1 MSLIK
6 QLKNEPATS
15 VIVVE
20 KLLFDLNL
28 HHPQVI
34 ISENGLKATY
44 SINCAKLLYAKINNP
59 PWINGRH
66 YWEVTLVTPA
76 GTVSFMHGYEQ
87 SIECLLVFFK
97 VVTHQ

>member
-34 ISENGLKATY
+34 ISENGLKAAH
-44 SINCAKLLYAKINNP
+44 NDGCAKFLYAKINNP
-59 PWINGRH
+59 SWINGRH

-76 GTVSFMHGYEQ
+76 GTASFMHDYEQ
-87 SIECLLVFFK
+87 SIECFL
-97 VVTHQ
+97 